1 MKKYRLERRGQIEVK
16 KSHGI
21 VFHDPQECITTAA
34 ILPIL
39 EICLVAQRLL
49 FYAPTFCMS
58 WVSVPGWKMNDIMGL
73 IINFLFAVFMPYI
86 LSFGQQEFD
95 SIIKNCRW
103 LLKIS
108 LKCLKAM
115 LIILNLGLN
124 ELLSE
129 MVSSLSN

>member
-1 MKKYRLERRGQIEVK
+1 MKKYGLERRGQTGVK
-16 KSHGI
+16 KKPWYFVAWSPRMHYHCCYTC
-21 VFHDPQECITTAA
+21 F
-34 ILPIL
+34 
-39 EICLVAQRLL
+39 VAQRIL
-49 FYAPTFCMS
+49 FYALTFCKS
-58 WVSVPGWKMNDIMGL
+58 WVSVPGWKMNDITWL
-73 IINFLFAVFMPYI
+73 KINLFAVFMPYI

-103 LLKIS
+103 LLKLS

-124 ELLSE
+124 ELLPE